1 MASSKPTRWVAGPCG
16 FRYRR
21 LSVCPIQSGAKSNRS
36 VRSRLSRSPVAC
48 CCLRARLK
56 AKNKSTRTPESRG
69 KEARVGISLIR
80 NIFQCIGKTR
90 SHFERSIMNVCVFVQ
105 ILGSSS
111 PGRTFNRR
119 RCKRTVA
126 LWSQK
131 GPIGGFRRVTKR
143 EETTHVGKVVNR

>member
-1 MASSKPTRWVAGPCG
+1 VAGPCG

-80 NIFQCIGKTR
+80 NIFQCIAKNKIPFRTINHECLRLR
-90 SHFERSIMNVCVFVQ
+90 SNSGIFES
-105 ILGSSS
+105 GSNIQ
-111 PGRTFNRR
+111 PT
-119 RCKRTVA
+119 A
-126 LWSQK
+126 MQ
-131 GPIGGFRRVTKR
+131 
-143 EETTHVGKVVNR
+143 THCGTMEPEGTDWWFPTSN